1 MEDEKIEDPR
11 ESKSDGEKEVTINK
25 VSTETAE
32 CLSSASATEKEV
44 SHYALYAGQ
53 TGGVGWLQGNCG
65 TIQDEAKDHYVFY
78 GGSDWHG
85 LKKLQRKRFDFSKAK
100 KAVTEANKSVLK
112 NSLKPNY
119 V

>member
-1 MEDEKIEDPR
+1 MVDEKVEDPR
-11 ESKSDGEKEVTINK
+11 ECKSDGEKEI
-25 VSTETAE
+25 AE
-32 CLSSASATEKEV
+32 CSSSARAIEKEV

-53 TGGVGWLQGNCG
+53 IGGVDWLQGDSG
-65 TIQDEAKDHYVFY
+65 TVQDEAKDHYVSY

-85 LKKLQRKRFDFSKAK
+85 LKKLQRKRFDFSRAK